1 MFVAG
6 KRDRGENPPLAV
18 ARRAS
23 RRAERFDMIVA
34 TVLLALI
41 VFGWAVR
48 IAPVESW
55 PRGDFMIVSSLRHA

>member
-18 ARRAS
+18 ARRVS

-41 VFGWAVR
+41 VFGWALR

-55 PRGDFMIVSSLRHA
+55 PRGDFMIVSNLRQA

>member
-6 KRDRGENPPLAV
+6 KRDRVENPQLGV
-18 ARRAS
+18 ARHAS

-34 TVLLALI
+34 TVLLVLI
-41 VFGWAVR
+41 VFGWAIR

>member
-6 KRDRGENPPLAV
+6 KRERGEDIPLAV

-23 RRAERFDMIVA
+23 RRAERFDIILA
-34 TVLLALI
+34 TALLALI
-41 VFGWAVR
+41 VFGWAIR
-48 IAPVESW
+48 IAPIESW